1 MKALRDIYGLNV
13 DEPFKQL
20 FTQGMITHKTY
31 RTSKGEWVMPR
42 EVVIKDGQLIREK
55 TKRDS

>member
-1 MKALRDIYGLNV
+1 MKALRDIYKLEV

-31 RTSKGEWVMPR
+31 RTQ
-42 EVVIKDGQLIREK
+42 D
-55 TKRDS
+55 KRSPPGWSPFYRRSIQ